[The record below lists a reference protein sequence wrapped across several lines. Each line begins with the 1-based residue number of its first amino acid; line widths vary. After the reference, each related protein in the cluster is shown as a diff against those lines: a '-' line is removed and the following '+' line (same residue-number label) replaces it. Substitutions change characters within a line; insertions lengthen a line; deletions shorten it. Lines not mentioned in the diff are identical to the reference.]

1 MLFPIF
7 AAYCFKMDKK
17 RPQILIT
24 NDDGYAAKGLRK
36 LVTLMRTLGDVV
48 LVSTDEVMSA
58 KSHSCSIRER
68 IYVRLVH
75 EEEGFKEYRCNGTP
89 VDCVKLGYQKLMT
102 QYPDLVVSGI
112 NHGMNAATTVV
123 YSGTIGA
130 VIEACMN
137 GLNAIGYS
145 LFSLDPDADFDHLD
159 TAILEIAKK
168 VLIEGLPKGICLN
181 VNFPKRCEEP
191 MKGIKVCRQ
200 AACRWVEYFKEQY
213 DEKGEQYY
221 NLDGTFES
229 DDIVPDTDLWALQ
242 NNYASLVP
250 TCFDWT
256 AHSQIEQMK
265 EFENI
270 TIDARLRDTRRETM
284 DSPVSRSPVSHV
296 K

>member
-181 VNFPKRCEEP
+181 VNFPKRCEEVGWNISRNNMMRKASSTTTLTGLLRATTSCP
-191 MKGIKVCRQ
+191 TPTSGRCKTIMP
-200 AACRWVEYFKEQY
+200 RWC
-213 DEKGEQYY
+213 
-221 NLDGTFES
+221 
-229 DDIVPDTDLWALQ
+229 PP
-242 NNYASLVP
+242 ASIGR
-250 TCFDWT
+250 
-256 AHSQIEQMK
+256 HI
-265 EFENI
+265 
-270 TIDARLRDTRRETM
+270 RR
-284 DSPVSRSPVSHV
+284 
-296 K
+296 

>member
-1 MLFPIF
+1 
-7 AAYCFKMDKK
+7 MDKK

-36 LVTLMRTLGDVV
+36 LVALMRTLGDVV
-48 LVSTDEVMSA
+48 LISTDEVMSA
-58 KSHSCSIRER
+58 KSHSCSIHNR
-68 IYVRLVH
+68 IYVRLVQ

-89 VDCVKLGYQKLMT
+89 VDCVKLGYQKLMA
-102 QYPDLVVSGI
+102 QPPDLVVSGI

-159 TAILEIAKK
+159 TAILEITKK
-168 VLIEGLPKGICLN
+168 VLKEGLPKGVCLN
-181 VNFPKRCEEP
+181 VNFPKRGEDP
-191 MKGIKVCRQ
+191 VKGIKVCRQ

-213 DEKGEQYY
+213 DENGEQFYD
-221 NLDGTFES
+221 LDGTFES
-229 DDIVPDTDLWALQ
+229 DDIMPDTDLWALY
-242 NNYASLVP
+242 NNFISVVP

-256 AHSQIEQMK
+256 AHRYIEPMK
-265 EFENI
+265 EIEKIN
-270 TIDARLRDTRRETM
+270 IDARLRDTRRETI
-284 DSPVSRSPVSHV
+284 DSPVSRSPVSRV

>member
-1 MLFPIF
+1 
-7 AAYCFKMDKK
+7 MDKNRHK
-17 RPQILIT
+17 ILIT

-36 LVTLMRTLGDVV
+36 LVGLMRTLGDVV
-48 LVSTDEVMSA
+48 LISTDEVMSA
-58 KSHSCSIRER
+58 KSHSCTIRER

-89 VDCVKLGYQKLMT
+89 VDCVKLGYQKLMPEP
-102 QYPDLVVSGI
+102 PDLVVSGI

-137 GLNAIGYS
+137 GLTAIGYS
-145 LFSLDPDADFDHLD
+145 LFSLNPDADFDHLD
-159 TAILEIAKK
+159 TPILEITKR
-168 VLIEGLPKGICLN
+168 VLKDGLPKGVCLN
-181 VNFPKRCEEP
+181 VNFPKRCDEP

-200 AACRWVEYFKEQY
+200 AACRWVEYFNDLY
-213 DEKGEQYY
+213 DENGEQYF

-229 DDIVPDTDLWALQ
+229 DDITPDSDLWALQ
-242 NNYASLVP
+242 NNYVSVVP

-256 AHSQIEQMK
+256 AHRYIEPMK
-265 EFENI
+265 TFESI
-270 TIDARLRDTRRETM
+270 IIDARLRDTRRETLE
-284 DSPVSRSPVSHV
+284 SPVSRSPVSHV

>member
-1 MLFPIF
+1 MNE
-7 AAYCFKMDKK
+7 K

-48 LVSTDEVMSA
+48 LISTDEVMSA

-75 EEEGFKEYRCNGTP
+75 DEEGFKEYRCNGTP
-89 VDCVKLGYQKLMT
+89 VDCLKLGYQKLMP
-102 QYPDLVVSGI
+102 QPPDLVVSGI

-159 TAILEIAKK
+159 TAILEITKK
-168 VLIEGLPKGICLN
+168 VLKNGLPKGVCLN

-200 AACRWVEYFKEQY
+200 AACRWVEYFNDLV
-213 DEKGEQYY
+213 DENGEPYY
-221 NLDGTFES
+221 NLDGEFVS
-229 DDIVPDTDLWALQ
+229 DDIKPDTDLWALDH
-242 NNYASLVP
+242 NYVAVVP

-256 AHSQIEQMK
+256 AHANIEPMK
-265 EFENI
+265 SFEKI
-270 TIDARLRDTRRETM
+270 T
-284 DSPVSRSPVSHV
+284 V
-296 K
+296 